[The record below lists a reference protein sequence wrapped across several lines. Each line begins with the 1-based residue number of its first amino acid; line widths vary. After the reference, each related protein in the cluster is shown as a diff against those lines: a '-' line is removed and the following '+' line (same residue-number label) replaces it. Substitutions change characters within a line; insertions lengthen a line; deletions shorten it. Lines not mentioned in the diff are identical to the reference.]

1 MRTNV
6 TRQFRSRERNVHYV
20 VVSFPG
26 TKVHGNETSRY
37 QYIYCYQIS
46 TNQLR
51 TKANWSVWDDDEYTV
66 PHCTYAAQNV
76 WTNDMKQ
83 PETRRRD
90 VLGQDRDE
98 ARDVLVRDET
108 LLHLETVS
116 RPRPHPW
123 HITKTTPGSMLDSG
137 AEGPGFKSQSQRC
150 RVTVLGKLFTPIVP
164 LFTKQHNWQQPSY
177 GLRG

>member
-37 QYIYCYQIS
+37 QYIYCYQIRA
-46 TNQLR
+46 NQLR
-51 TKANWSVWDDDEYTV
+51 TKANWSVWDDDEYTA
-66 PHCTYAAQNV
+66 PHCAYAAQNV

-83 PETRRRD
+83 PETETRRFGPRPRRGPRRIGPRRDIVTSRDCLETETTSLEYYKNYTREHAGLRRR
-90 VLGQDRDE
+90 R
-98 ARDVLVRDET
+98 ARVQIAVAT
-108 LLHLETVS
+108 L
-116 RPRPHPW
+116 
-123 HITKTTPGSMLDSG
+123 SG
-137 AEGPGFKSQSQRC
+137 NSLRQ
-150 RVTVLGKLFTPIVP
+150 LFTPIVP